1 LGRRTLH
8 SKTSL
13 GGVGSNVALASRGR
27 FLRTPAPKAQ
37 CAKIEP
43 GLVFGYTRRDNGASS
58 FRWSI
63 TAAEGCSQSPEKAV
77 FDPRVL
83 NGARGSGMPA
93 TLPLGSRHLC
103 FQGIEATAVCEP

>member
-1 LGRRTLH
+1 MICAALKHLRRILVPRPRKVFTDARAKGSMREDRARPCIWLH
-8 SKTSL
+8 
-13 GGVGSNVALASRGR
+13 AA
-27 FLRTPAPKAQ
+27 
-37 CAKIEP
+37 
-43 GLVFGYTRRDNGASS
+43 RDNGASS

-63 TAAEGCSQSPEKAV
+63 TAAEGCSQSREKAV

>member
-1 LGRRTLH
+1 MRFQSIANSFSFKGAALGRRTLH

-43 GLVFGYTRRDNGASS
+43 GLVFD
-58 FRWSI
+58 
-63 TAAEGCSQSPEKAV
+63 
-77 FDPRVL
+77 
-83 NGARGSGMPA
+83 
-93 TLPLGSRHLC
+93 
-103 FQGIEATAVCEP
+103 